1 VAVSDVHR
9 DVLHTKTVV
18 SDIRTIM
25 ESQDGTAGKNQSV
38 SAVLLFYSFRIN
50 AHRYPE
56 SI

>member
-9 DVLHTKTVV
+9 DVLYTKTVV

-38 SAVLLFYSFRIN
+38 SAILLLHSFGIN
-50 AHRYPE
+50 AHHYSE
-56 SI
+56 

>member
-9 DVLHTKTVV
+9 DVLYTKTVV

-38 SAVLLFYSFRIN
+38 SGVLLLYSFRIN